1 MSESEQKYLEIFR
14 KIERELGFIDG
25 LYPRIKIMGDAQAVR
40 AFIDSMK
47 NISSLCLSGLKD
59 DK

>member
-1 MSESEQKYLEIFR
+1 MSEQEYLEIMR

-25 LYPRIKIMGDAQAVR
+25 LHPRVKIMGDAQAVR
-40 AFIDSMK
+40 AFFASMK
-47 NISSLCLSGLKD
+47 NITSLCLSGLKD